1 MTASQKS
8 VLIKGYV
15 LMSFFFFCLFVF
27 DFLFLL
33 ELYMIVFCYFFI
45 PLF

>member
-15 LMSFFFFCLFVF
+15 LMSFFCLFVF